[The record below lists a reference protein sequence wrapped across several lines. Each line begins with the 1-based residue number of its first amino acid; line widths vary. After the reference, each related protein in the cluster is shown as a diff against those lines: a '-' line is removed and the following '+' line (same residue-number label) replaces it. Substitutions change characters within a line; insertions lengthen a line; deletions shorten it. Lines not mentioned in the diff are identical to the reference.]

1 MPLTS
6 VAGSVLMTEGQEEF
20 LKILRAQRTTLI
32 TCEACAS
39 TTRDL
44 AAEVMRGGLPRR
56 EDLEQTI
63 AEAERILADLAETRQ
78 EVDRALSELAS
89 EPHPD

>member
-1 MPLTS
+1 MNE
-6 VAGSVLMTEGQEEF
+6 VQEEF
-20 LKILRAQRTTLI
+20 LKILRAHRQTLDV
-32 TCEACAS
+32 CDACAS

-63 AEAERILADLAETRQ
+63 AEAERVLADLAQMRQ
-78 EVDRALSELAS
+78 ELDRVLAELSE
-89 EPHPD
+89 E